1 MSKRFGIRPQV
12 VLLVAVPLAFLLLGF
27 VLTILLQRDTEQAAG
42 RARHAT
48 AVLAES
54 DAIFRTLSQGG
65 RSIGAYAKSH
75 APSSLAG
82 YHAAVAALPA
92 HFKALD
98 RLVAGDPEMV
108 ARAKNLEAGASGVVA
123 IWTQFI
129 HYAAAGATQKIHALT
144 TSASTQHTVLIWQRA
159 KLLLDSSERSRLG
172 AAFGAL
178 RTRLRL
184 MEGLLVGLTALGVV
198 LTLLVATAFGLR
210 LVSRLRRLADNSRRL
225 AAGQPAEQLR
235 GNDEIADLDRVYRE
249 LTTRLIESLQQKD
262 QAVAAYERE
271 HAVATMLQ
279 RALLPQDFPSVPGL
293 RIDSTYVPASQV
305 AEIGG
310 DWYDVFELPDRR
322 IGLSV
327 GDVAGHGLRA
337 ATTMGSVRQAIRNA
351 ARFEAAPSA
360 VLRHVNEALCS
371 DEVGVVT
378 AFFGVLDL
386 KDGTLRYSLA
396 GHPAPIVVQP
406 AGTIGFLKGQGIV
419 LGFDARTPFAD
430 FEVKLDVGSGLVL
443 FTDGIV
449 EIERDYV
456 KGLRDLV
463 DAVSAEYFN
472 PSPNIAEGIQRRAAR
487 GLKGRDD
494 AAVLFVGITRLGAD
508 GSATAERRWSFD
520 ASDEAAARRMKR
532 AVLWQFAGLASSTP
546 EFGAVEA
553 ILGELLS
560 NVVRHSPG
568 EATILM
574 EPREDEIVLHVDDRG
589 DPFELNGKSPP
600 NVFAENG
607 RGLLIVGAFARE
619 LSVTRKDGGNRV
631 SVVLP
636 LPESFSVRP

>member
-1 MSKRFGIRPQV
+1 
-12 VLLVAVPLAFLLLGF
+12 VLLVAVPLAFLLLTFG
-27 VLTILLQRDTEQAAG
+27 LTILLQRDTEQTAG

-65 RSIGAYAKSH
+65 RSIGAYSKSH

-82 YHAAVAALPA
+82 YHAALAALPA
-92 HFKALD
+92 HFKMLD
-98 RLVAGDPEMV
+98 QLVAGDPEMV
-108 ARAKNLEAGASGVVA
+108 ARAKNLETGVNGIIA
-123 IWTQFI
+123 IWSRYI
-129 HYAAAGATQKIHALT
+129 GYAAAGATQKIHAMT
-144 TSASTQHTVLIWQRA
+144 TSASTQHTVTIWQRS
-159 KLLLDSSERSRLG
+159 KLLLDASERSRLG
-172 AAFGAL
+172 AAFGVL
-178 RTRLRL
+178 RARLRL
-184 MEGLLVGLTALGVV
+184 LEGLLIGLTALGIV
-198 LTLLVATAFGLR
+198 LTLLVATLFGLR
-210 LVSRLRRLADNSRRL
+210 LVSRLRKLADNSRRL
-225 AAGQPAEQLR
+225 AVGQPAAPLR
-235 GNDEIADLDRVYRE
+235 GNDEFADLDRVYRE

-279 RALLPQDFPSVPGL
+279 RALLPQDLPSVPGL
-293 RIDSTYVPASQV
+293 RIDSTYVPASQL

-337 ATTMGSVRQAIRNA
+337 ATTMGSVRQAIRHA

-360 VLRHVNEALCS
+360 VLRHVNQTLCS

-396 GHPAPIVVQP
+396 GHPAPIVVEP
-406 AGTIGFLKGQGIV
+406 TGGIEFLKGQGIV
-419 LGFDARTPFAD
+419 LGFDARTPFED

-449 EIERDYV
+449 EIERDYL
-456 KGLRDLV
+456 KGIRDLV
-463 DAVSAEYFN
+463 EAVSAEYFN

-494 AAVLFVGITRLGAD
+494 AAVLFIGITSLGAD
-508 GSATAERRWSFD
+508 SSANTERRWSFD

-532 AVLWQFAGLASSTP
+532 AVLWQFAGLASTAP

-574 EPREDEIVLHVDDRG
+574 EPREDEIVLHVDDHG
-589 DPFELNGKSPP
+589 NPFDLNGKSPP

-619 LSVTRKDGGNRV
+619 LSVTRKNGGNRV

-636 LPESFSVRP
+636 LPETFSVRP